1 MYNLLPKKWRLISD
15 LNAHAFMNMAI
26 DEAIAIAHPEP
37 KSTIRFYTWKK
48 PAVSIGYFQRIM
60 PVVNWLNNSPSL
72 NTPLYPLLIEGK
84 GTIDIV
90 RRPTG
95 GGVVLHGTDLTYS
108 VATGLPRGFAPR
120 NDNSSCN
127 LIPFFYRQMGQ
138 AMVEGLKLLGINA
151 YLFGEKGRQR
161 TLCSLI
167 QRGKT
172 SLSTIQDLSMCA
184 QTPVEFDV
192 LVEGIKVAGCAARR
206 FQETLLLQG
215 YISIGHIITDVTTQ
229 QLIDA
234 MIKGFMTS
242 LNIELVHGKLT
253 DGELAL
259 AEELNRKKYGRN
271 EWNYKR

>member
-1 MYNLLPKKWRLISD
+1 MLPKEWRLISD
-15 LNAHAFMNMAI
+15 LKGNTFMNMAI
-26 DEAIAIAHPEP
+26 DEAIAISYVGAGFKPAP
-37 KSTIRFYTWKK
+37 TIRFYTWGK

-120 NDNSSCN
+120 NDNSSRN
-127 LIPFFYRQMGQ
+127 LIPLFYRHMGQ
-138 AMVEGLKLLGINA
+138 AMIEGLRLLGINA
-151 YLFGEKGRQR
+151 NLKSAVGAGFKPASTQNPG
-161 TLCSLI
+161 LSL
-167 QRGKT
+167 
-172 SLSTIQDLSMCA
+172 CA
-184 QTPVEFDV
+184 QTPVGADV

-206 FQETLLLQG
+206 FGDTLLLQG
-215 YISIGHIITDVTTQ
+215 YISIGHIVDITAQ

-234 MIKGFMTS
+234 MIKGFTVS
-242 LNIELVHGKLT
+242 LDIELLHGKLT
-253 DGELAL
+253 DEEASLAGEL
-259 AEELNRKKYGRN
+259 NNKKYSRR

>member
-1 MYNLLPKKWRLISD
+1 MSNLLPKGWRLISG
-15 LNAHAFMNMAI
+15 LNCDAFMNMAI

-95 GGVVLHGTDLTYS
+95 GGVVLHGPVLSGANVTDLTYS

-120 NDNSSCN
+120 NDNSSRN

-138 AMVEGLKLLGINA
+138 AVIEGLRLLGITAKFPPKPELHAPNIENS
-151 YLFGEKGRQR
+151 F
-161 TLCSLI
+161 LCEE
-167 QRGKT
+167 
-172 SLSTIQDLSMCA
+172 
-184 QTPVEFDV
+184 TPVESDV
-192 LVEGIKVAGCAARR
+192 LVEGMKVAGCAARR
-206 FQETLLLQG
+206 FGETVLLQG
-215 YISIGHIITDVTTQ
+215 YISIGHITDVTTR

-253 DGELAL
+253 DGEVAF
-259 AEELNRKKYGRN
+259 AEELNSKKYSRN